1 MKVGDL
7 LKRRAERWVHHELS
21 GVWMVVDVKGP
32 ANIRIPG
39 LAMISLVCP
48 DGTIKHISV
57 EYAEYSYMVIT

>member
-7 LKRRAERWVHHELS
+7 LKRRAPFKRE
-21 GVWMVVDVKGP
+21 GVWMVVDVKEP
-32 ANIRIPG
+32 DNIRIPG

-57 EYAEYSYMVIT
+57 EYAEYSYTVIT